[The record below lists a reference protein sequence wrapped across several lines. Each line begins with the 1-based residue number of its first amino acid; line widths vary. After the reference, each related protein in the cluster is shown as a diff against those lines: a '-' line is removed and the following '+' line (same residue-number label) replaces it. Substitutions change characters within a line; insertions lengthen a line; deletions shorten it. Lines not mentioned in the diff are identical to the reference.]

1 MIELDFDIPELLKIE
16 LQDLDNM
23 INTSSKN
30 KYKILESFFINFL
43 VGRYDGSLLT
53 RVAISYINYINKLE
67 N

>member
-23 INTSSKN
+23 IKSSKN

-43 VGRYDGSLLT
+43 VGDMMSLF
-53 RVAISYINYINKLE
+53 
-67 N
+67 